1 MKYYSELTH
10 KLYDTAEALEAEEL
24 KIKQAEEAKRK
35 AKEEAE
41 RKAAEEKNNRAAEAK
56 EIEEI
61 YKLFMTKLSAFCEKY
76 GAFHMTLKGDD
87 ISSIFRMF

>member
-1 MKYYSELTH
+1 MKYYSDMTNR
-10 KLYDTAEALEAEEL
+10 LYDSVEALEVEEL

-41 RKAAEEKNNRAAEAK
+41 RKAAEAKSNRAAAAK
-56 EIEEI
+56 EVEEACKV
-61 YKLFMTKLSAFCEKY
+61 YMTKLHDFCEKY
-76 GAFHMTLKGDD
+76 GSFHMTLKGDD